1 MSNRMRGSDR
11 TADPIHVL
19 FVDDDR
25 QWAKLMAE
33 DIEAA
38 AGNITV
44 TIAGSATDCLGI
56 FRDHD
61 DIDCIISDYQ
71 MPGTD
76 GLALL
81 EQVREEDPQFPFL
94 LVTSQGSE
102 LVAARA
108 TGAGVTDYL
117 IKDARVDQTTQFVT
131 KIETAVTQYRL
142 QRAVEE
148 SEQRYRTVTEQ
159 SRDGIGIFQGG
170 QLRFCNER
178 LTELTGREGDTLQNE
193 DIVTK
198 IVHQED
204 REQVRAVIDSWFEGD
219 EQPRLHETRIVQ
231 PDGTVRHCEYTGGRI
246 DYGGEAATLV
256 SIRDVTERKQREREL
271 EWERELNRTIQE
283 ALVESRS
290 RDGLERTVTDQLQHH
305 GYALAWI
312 AERAGEALVPRVVG
326 GDRRYV
332 ETIDWTLDSQ
342 GDDGEP
348 SLRTART
355 GDPQFMQ
362 RFGDRSGEWAEI
374 ATGYNYRSGA
384 AIPLVY
390 NEISYGVLAVYH
402 GQPDRFD
409 DTERRLLTDLSDTVA
424 FAIHSLETQGTL
436 AADQAV
442 DVTLQVDDGYY
453 LLDLARDD
461 AFADYDEI
469 QVVGTVPFDDD
480 TVIQYVEADGESV
493 SSEELFA
500 SHPDVRDATE
510 SGDGNQMRLQV
521 TVTGPTPE
529 KRLAAQGIVVNT
541 TTVQNRRATI
551 EIELLQKEAV
561 RSVVDLLEERFG
573 NVSVRSVRES
583 EQQTIASNQIR
594 RTETLTE
601 KQLATLKTAYY
612 EGYFAQP
619 RNSTA
624 SEIAESLDVSH
635 STFLRHLRSAQEK
648 LFGARFE

>member
-1 MSNRMRGSDR
+1 
-11 TADPIHVL
+11 
-19 FVDDDR
+19 
-25 QWAKLMAE
+25 
-33 DIEAA
+33 
-38 AGNITV
+38 
-44 TIAGSATDCLGI
+44 
-56 FRDHD
+56 
-61 DIDCIISDYQ
+61 
-71 MPGTD
+71 
-76 GLALL
+76 
-81 EQVREEDPQFPFL
+81 
-94 LVTSQGSE
+94 
-102 LVAARA
+102 
-108 TGAGVTDYL
+108 
-117 IKDARVDQTTQFVT
+117 
-131 KIETAVTQYRL
+131 
-142 QRAVEE
+142 
-148 SEQRYRTVTEQ
+148 
-159 SRDGIGIFQGG
+159 
-170 QLRFCNER
+170 
-178 LTELTGREGDTLQNE
+178 
-193 DIVTK
+193 
-198 IVHQED
+198 
-204 REQVRAVIDSWFEGD
+204 
-219 EQPRLHETRIVQ
+219 
-231 PDGTVRHCEYTGGRI
+231 
-246 DYGGEAATLV
+246 
-256 SIRDVTERKQREREL
+256 
-271 EWERELNRTIQE
+271 
-283 ALVESRS
+283 
-290 RDGLERTVTDQLQHH
+290 
-305 GYALAWI
+305 
-312 AERAGEALVPRVVG
+312 
-326 GDRRYV
+326 
-332 ETIDWTLDSQ
+332 
-342 GDDGEP
+342 
-348 SLRTART
+348 
-355 GDPQFMQ
+355 
-362 RFGDRSGEWAEI
+362 
-374 ATGYNYRSGA
+374 
-384 AIPLVY
+384 
-390 NEISYGVLAVYH
+390 VLAVYH

-510 SGDGNQMRLQV
+510 SGDGDQMRLQV